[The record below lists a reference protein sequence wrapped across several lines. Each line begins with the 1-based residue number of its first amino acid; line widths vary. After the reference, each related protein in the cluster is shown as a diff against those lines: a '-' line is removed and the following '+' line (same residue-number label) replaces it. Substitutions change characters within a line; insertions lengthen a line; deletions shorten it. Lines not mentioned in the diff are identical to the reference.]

1 MSNHSAAA
9 IMRAVSLSFA
19 LPWLVLASPAG
30 AQATAEWAPAFE
42 SEEFVGAFDRR
53 SIQKSTSY
61 AFPAGADVRRIHVML
76 VPKAGAAYGD
86 TQYGYLVG
94 HADVACDR
102 NEIMWLRE
110 EYFHFG
116 QTEAGAVFA
125 PSAADRK
132 PIQPDT
138 IDYQVGYA
146 ACTDDVMT
154 GTPSA
159 SADALAIRS
168 MARLM
173 ASAPPPKRTGWIV
186 VKSDPQQVRALDMAS
201 IQPATGPYSGSGLLS
216 AVTVTVNRGG
226 TFEDSVRYDYVSET
240 HLIRCQA
247 GTSAP
252 AYRSFY
258 NFGDVDAPVVA
269 KRVMG
274 AHQNLAPATPGSAG
288 IEALITACNLVPA
301 TTETFDFEALL
312 PTLRSMA
319 GL

>member
-1 MSNHSAAA
+1 MPNPSVAA
-9 IMRAVSLSFA
+9 IARVITLSFA
-19 LPWLVLASPAG
+19 LPWLVLTSPAA
-30 AQATAEWAPAFE
+30 AQTTAEWTPAFE
-42 SEEFVGAFDRR
+42 SEAFVGAFDRR
-53 SIQKSTSY
+53 SIRKSESY
-61 AFPAGADVRRIHVML
+61 AFPASADVRRIHFMF
-76 VPKAGAAYGD
+76 VPKAGASYGGV
-86 TQYGYLVG
+86 QYGYVVG

-102 NEIMWLRE
+102 NEIVWVRE

-125 PSAADRK
+125 PPGAARK

-138 IDYQVGYA
+138 IDYQVGYG
-146 ACTDDVMT
+146 ACTDNAIT
-154 GTPSA
+154 GTPAS
-159 SADALAIRS
+159 SADVLAIRS

-173 ASAPPPKRTGWIV
+173 ASTPPPKRTGWIV

-216 AVTVTVNRGG
+216 AVTVTLNRGG
-226 TFEDSVRYDYVSET
+226 TVEDSVRYDYVSET

-247 GTSAP
+247 GTSAS

-274 AHQNLAPATPGSAG
+274 AHRNLAPVSPGSAG
-288 IEALITACNLVPA
+288 IEALIVACNLAPA
-301 TTETFDFEALL
+301 TAETFGFAALL
-312 PTLRSMA
+312 PTLRNFV